1 MRVLISILLAFFFVA
16 CGEKIYLPKEPKISD
31 FKLKDL
37 NRSYDWYK
45 AYDNKKLDELI
56 AYVLKN
62 NSDINIARATLL
74 SALARAGLIDY
85 DLYPTLSANLGLGGS
100 KNLNSGVQNKNF
112 NNNLN
117 LNYELDI
124 YGKLQDSASAS
135 EFSAKASAYDL
146 ENLKISIINTAL
158 NDVFELA
165 YFNDVDVLLKE
176 YLANL
181 EQMRELYAY
190 KFELGKIEELDLL
203 NIEQSILRAK
213 QNLLSNER
221 NRNLL
226 IKNLQDL
233 IGKEEGFFYIT
244 YFKNLSLLE
253 FKNLNPDF
261 NIPLEV
267 LMYRADVR
275 AKFNTLKSAFKD
287 YTSVQKS
294 VLPSIS
300 LSGAISGSDKSF
312 NDSFKFEILN
322 GNVKISLPFLDYARV
337 RQNIKISQFAYEKIL
352 LSYKQ
357 ILQSAINEFML
368 NHKDYQSNTLL
379 LQNLEII
386 NVKQELITKAYLEKY
401 NLGKSELKDYLD
413 ALNALNSSKQDLLRA
428 KFNLL
433 KTINSYYQITTLN
446 YDEKKLEI
454 PS

>member
-1 MRVLISILLAFFFVA
+1 MRILISIFLAFFFVA
-16 CGEKIYLPKEPKISD
+16 CGEKIYLPKEPNLNNFKI
-31 FKLKDL
+31 KDL

-45 AYDNKKLDELI
+45 AYDNKKLDEFI
-56 AYVLKN
+56 SYVLKN
-62 NSDINIARATLL
+62 NTDINIARITLL
-74 SALARAGLIDY
+74 SSLARADLINY
-85 DLYPTLSANLGLGGS
+85 DLYPSLDASLGLGGS
-100 KNLNSGVQNKNF
+100 KNLNSGSQNKSF

-158 NDVFELA
+158 NDIFELT
-165 YFNDVDVLLKE
+165 YFNDVDNLLKE

-181 EQMRELYAY
+181 EQMRELYVY

-213 QNLLSNER
+213 QNLLSNEQ

-233 IGKEEGFFYIT
+233 IGKKEGFFYIS
-244 YFKNLSLLE
+244 YFKSLSLLE
-253 FKNLNPDF
+253 FKNLTPDF
-261 NIPLEV
+261 NIPLET
-267 LMYRADVR
+267 LAYRADVR
-275 AKFNTLKSAFKD
+275 AKLNTLKSAFKD

-294 VLPSIS
+294 ILPSVS
-300 LSGAISGSDKSF
+300 LSGVLSGNDKSF
-312 NDSFKFEILN
+312 DDSFKFEILN
-322 GNVKISLPFLDYARV
+322 GSVKISLPFLDYARV
-337 RQNIKISQFAYEKIL
+337 RQNIKISQFAYDKIL
-352 LSYKQ
+352 LEYEQ
-357 ILQSAINEFML
+357 ILQSVINEFVL
-368 NHKDYQSNTLL
+368 NYKDYKSNTLL
-379 LQNLEII
+379 LKNLEDI
-386 NVKQELITKAYLEKY
+386 NAKQELITKAYWEKY
-401 NLGKSELKDYLD
+401 NFGKSELKDYLE

-446 YDEKKLEI
+446 DEKSLEM
-454 PS
+454 PF